1 MPIIEDETSKNLI
14 IAFGVANKLCKKC
27 QKFGSNHSG
36 KCTSNI
42 DVAKPIGNA
51 ERLLSAKL
59 SEEMATAP
67 TNPLLCARVLS
78 DNDSQLLLGFQEGL
92 QASGHKVKV
101 QKEDCIIHT
110 SRRQKK

>member
-36 KCTSNI
+36 KCTSNF

-59 SEEMATAP
+59 SEEMATAS
-67 TNPLLCARVLS
+67 TNPLLCARVFRRMTAV
-78 DNDSQLLLGFQEGL
+78 NGYWAF
-92 QASGHKVKV
+92 KK
-101 QKEDCIIHT
+101 DCKPRAIRLK
-110 SRRQKK
+110 SKKRTA